1 MRTKNKM
8 LEVNVCSLGVQLE
21 ILQCEEVLTA
31 LFVIETQ
38 LEWVSSS
45 SLIMR
50 PFPLSL
56 GLSLQSLPV
65 LSVAVALLALSL
77 PTSLQCAANS
87 WRRRD
92 KGGVGIDRAL
102 DG

>member
-1 MRTKNKM
+1 MF
-8 LEVNVCSLGVQLE
+8 EVNVCSLGVQLE

-50 PFPLSL
+50 PLPLSSGFSL
-56 GLSLQSLPV
+56 GLSL
-65 LSVAVALLALSL
+65 LSL
-77 PTSLQCAANS
+77 SRRFSCCAVFHSPPACNVEPTA
-87 WRRRD
+87 
-92 KGGVGIDRAL
+92 GGEGTREGWAL
-102 DG
+102 IGP

>member
-1 MRTKNKM
+1 M
-8 LEVNVCSLGVQLE
+8 LEVNVCSLGVQSE

-77 PTSLQCAANS
+77 PTSPQCAANS
-87 WRRRD
+87 WRRGD